1 MSDSLI
7 DKTQLLSRALYVGLN
22 PAHSAIL
29 IKKVNDI
36 DNSLK
41 FYQGKYLGKR
51 EMFRELEDI
60 VETSKTDQDI
70 NIPIFLEKFKHF
82 YSIKI
87 IEDLNNSFDLIFSYM
102 SLDNQKER
110 QEFVDLLK

>member
-1 MSDSLI
+1 M
-7 DKTQLLSRALYVGLN
+7 N
-22 PAHSAIL
+22 
-29 IKKVNDI
+29 
-36 DNSLK
+36 NSLK

-51 EMFRELEDI
+51 ELFRELKDI
-60 VETSKTDQDI
+60 VEISKTDQDI
-70 NIPIFLEKFKHF
+70 DIPVFLEKFKQF

-87 IEDLNNSFDLIFSYM
+87 IEDLNNSFDLVFSYM